1 MQLSDLAPSGAGIYT
16 AMLDALC
23 DALGAAVVVYD
34 RNDHIVFASRKLLS
48 FFPLNEAAI
57 SAGTRLR
64 DYLGALYD
72 CCLDDA
78 GNPAVSAG
86 RFGREEWI
94 GERLALH
101 WRERSEKTERHKGE
115 RWLRFVMNRLP
126 SGLGISVIADISEQ
140 KKREEQWRL
149 DLERVQLV
157 EDILD
162 NLPFSIFVKDRN
174 TAYVAV
180 NKAGCALLETSAET
194 ILGRTVFDLH
204 SRNVAER
211 IDAADRLVLDNG
223 TQTTL
228 PERVTRLN
236 GEEVLTITRKQRVGR
251 PGRYFLVTTMEDIT
265 ALAVR
270 DAQGTPVIPSLEHL
284 SFVVSAFGK
293 GGDDAE
299 TPAADDRALKGRA
312 VLLVTANPRFAEAAG
327 RRLAECGIEYAVVA
341 SEDEQRDFIDIAASA
356 GVAIDIVVVDNQMSV
371 ACLDHAEAGKL
382 PVVTIDG
389 NQIEATLLRSLASAF
404 EMSDREVSD
413 EDDSWEIVTEDTPAF
428 LRCDDTGDVLLV
440 EDNKVN
446 QIVFSQIL
454 EGLGLGCRLA
464 TSGEEALRLFAEQ
477 RPSVVL
483 LDTTLVDI
491 DGFEVARRM
500 RELEN
505 GERVPIVGVITHA
518 FEGDREKCVSAGMD
532 EMLLKPVSPDMVE
545 AVFQRVFG
553 KRDVR
558 ERA

>member
-1 MQLSDLAPSGAGIYT
+1 MSDLAPSGAGIYT

-34 RNDHIVFASRKLLS
+34 GNDRIVFASRKILS
-48 FFPLNEAAI
+48 IFPLREEAI
-57 SAGTRLR
+57 SHGARLR

-72 CCLDDA
+72 CCLEDT
-78 GNPAVSAG
+78 GNPAVMTG
-86 RFGREEWI
+86 RLGREEWI

-126 SGLGISVIADISEQ
+126 SGLGISVVADISEQ

-149 DLERVQLV
+149 DLERAQLV

-162 NLPFSIFVKDRN
+162 NLPFSIIVKDRN
-174 TAYVAV
+174 AAYVAV
-180 NKAGCALLETSAET
+180 NKAACALLETNAET

-204 SRNVAER
+204 SRNLAER
-211 IDAADRLVLDNG
+211 IDIADRQVIDNG
-223 TQTTL
+223 TSTVL

-236 GEEVLTITRKQRVGR
+236 GEEILAITRKQRVGR
-251 PGRYFLVTTMEDIT
+251 LGRYFLVTTMEDIT
-265 ALAVR
+265 ALATR
-270 DAQGTPVIPSLEHL
+270 DEHGTPVIPTLEHL
-284 SFVVSAFGK
+284 SFVTSTFGK
-293 GGDDAE
+293 ARE
-299 TPAADDRALKGRA
+299 EMRASNLDQSGLKGKA
-312 VLLVTANPRFAEAAG
+312 VLLVTANPSFAKVAG
-327 RRLAECGIEYAVVA
+327 QKLIDYQVEHAVVT
-341 SEDEQRDFIDIAASA
+341 SEEEQRDFIDIARSA
-356 GVAIDIVVVDNQMSV
+356 GVTIDIVVVDNQMSV
-371 ACLDHAEAGKL
+371 ACLDHAAAGNL
-382 PVVTIDG
+382 PVLAIDED
-389 NQIEATLLRSLASAF
+389 QIAATLLHKLISALETSERSA
-404 EMSDREVSD
+404 
-413 EDDSWEIVTEDTPAF
+413 DDDNDQWEIVTEETPVV
-428 LRCDDTGDVLLV
+428 LERGGPGDVLLV

-454 EGLGLGCRLA
+454 EGLGLGWRLA

-500 RELEN
+500 RGLE
-505 GERVPIVGVITHA
+505 EEAPVPIVGVITHA
-518 FEGDREKCVSAGMD
+518 FEGDRDKCLAAGMD
-532 EMLLKPVSPDMVE
+532 DMLLKPVSPDMVE
-545 AVFQRVFG
+545 GIFQRIFG
-553 KRDVR
+553 KRDAR